1 MRNEKNH
8 FPSTNKHKKKKY
20 KQTKEIKMKKA
31 SLEDTLPGLLF
42 SWNSGNK
49 LGVDNLAERGE
60 ASILLK
66 GIGGG
71 PTLKEEFDAGKF
83 AEGLSCPDICL
94 TKKLSVYKSYYK
106 ARALSCWLLKNF
118 PSLKF
123 KGIQSQT
130 DNSDFRPNHTKQ

>member
-1 MRNEKNH
+1 MEEKIEKHIRNEKNH

-20 KQTKEIKMKKA
+20 KQTKEIKMKKT

-49 LGVDNLAERGE
+49 LGVDNLAECGE

-66 GIGGG
+66 GIGGAGG
-71 PTLKEEFDAGKF
+71 PALKEEFDAGKF

-94 TKKLSVYKSYYK
+94 TKNFHYIK
-106 ARALSCWLLKNF
+106 ATTRPGCYHVGSSKNF
-118 PSLKF
+118 PL
-123 KGIQSQT
+123 
-130 DNSDFRPNHTKQ
+130 